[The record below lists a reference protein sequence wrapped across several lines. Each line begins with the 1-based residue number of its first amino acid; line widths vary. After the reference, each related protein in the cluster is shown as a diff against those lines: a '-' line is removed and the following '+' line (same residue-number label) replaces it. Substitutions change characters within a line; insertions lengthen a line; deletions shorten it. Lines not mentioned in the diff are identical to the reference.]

1 MDTGYLNDLQAL
13 IRSGATRRLPS
24 VRALAAR
31 WKCSP
36 TTVQAVLRKARA
48 RGWIETRAGAG
59 SWAAGRMP
67 GPAAPPARRTSEN
80 LTTELREEIRSGRWG
95 SGERLPAPKDLAT
108 RYGVHPAT
116 VRKAFGRL
124 TQESMLEQRGHAWL
138 VARPKRNSGEK
149 LVLLCLG
156 AKEREGN
163 LRIDSDREWDF
174 WREIQIEA
182 TRNNLRPEIHPW
194 SGKLPDLRA
203 RPVGAVVST
212 WHLPDP
218 YPLLSALHRA
228 RLPAAVWLEN
238 PVLSSARLPIRSP
251 WIGFHDMAY
260 GPESSAALGAHPA
273 IRKHARIAW
282 ISPFHG
288 AEWSRNRLDG
298 LHRSLT
304 KETILHEAIGPW
316 VSEWDFQ
323 EKVWSDPDVWKKL
336 RLDGLVHPAGAAD
349 LVRPLMEAIGRDR
362 LFERFSPTLNAAL
375 ASGSTLWVAASDWVA
390 LGCLDWLGAKGMRVP
405 EDIALA
411 GFDDSREAMRHGLT
425 SVRFDAQMMAR
436 GMVRQLLVS
445 ETGRPRAIHYEGTV
459 LVRGSTP

>member
-1 MDTGYLNDLQAL
+1 METGLLNDLQAL
-13 IRSGATRRLPS
+13 LRSDPTRRLPS
-24 VRALAAR
+24 VRALAAL

-48 RGWIETRAGAG
+48 RGWIETRTGAG

-67 GPAAPPARRTSEN
+67 GPVAPSSRRTAEN
-80 LTTELREEIRSGRWG
+80 LAAELREEIRLGRWG
-95 SGERLPAPKDLAT
+95 SGERLPPPKDLAT

-138 VARPKRNSGEK
+138 VARPGRQRGEQ

-156 AKEREGN
+156 AKEGEGN
-163 LRIDSDREWDF
+163 LRLGSDREWDF

-182 TRNNLRPEIHPW
+182 ARNNLRPEIHPW
-194 SGKLPDLRA
+194 SGKLPDLKT

-238 PVLSSARLPIRSP
+238 PVLSPARLPLRSP
-251 WIGFHDMAY
+251 WLGFHDMAY
-260 GPESSAALGAHPA
+260 GQESSAALAAHPA

-288 AEWSRNRLDG
+288 AEWSRNRLSG
-298 LHRSLT
+298 LRRSLPKGT
-304 KETILHEAIGPW
+304 VLHEALGPW

-323 EKVWSDPDVWKKL
+323 EKVWHDPEVWERV
-336 RLDGLVHPAGAAD
+336 RLDGLVRPAGAAD
-349 LVRPLMEAIGRDR
+349 LVRPLMDAIGRDR
-362 LFERFSPTLNAAL
+362 LFERFSPELSAAS

-390 LGCLDWLGAKGMRVP
+390 LGCLEWLRGMGMRVP

-411 GFDDSREAMRHGLT
+411 GFDDSREAMRLGLT

-436 GMVRQLLVS
+436 GMVRQLLRS

-459 LVRGSTP
+459 LARGSTP